1 MSNYDNTNRG
11 AMWRNTRKQSD
22 THPDLSG
29 SINIDGKEYWISGW
43 TKKEG
48 AADSAPVV
56 SMSVRPKE
64 DQGFGSAPNQTYE
77 RSLVAEARIDSDIPW

>member
-64 DQGFGSAPNQTYE
+64 DQGGYAPAPAPAQAK
-77 RSLVAEARIDSDIPW
+77 AEFDDIPW

>member
-1 MSNYDNTNRG
+1 MTQYSNENRG

-64 DQGFGSAPNQTYE
+64 DQGGYAPAPAPSQAK
-77 RSLVAEARIDSDIPW
+77 AEFDDLPW

>member
-64 DQGFGSAPNQTYE
+64 DQGFAQTATPAPAQAK
-77 RSLVAEARIDSDIPW
+77 AEFDDIPW